1 MVDREQKLI
10 LSLLQFIGDKI
21 LKNFSIS
28 HVTQEEGSSPCH
40 PQAVLFQISEWMSK
54 LLNWHRSSSEVSPLA
69 NSYPPSNS
77 MITVE

>member
-54 LLNWHRSSSEVSPLA
+54 LMNWNSSASGVSPLSK
-69 NSYPPSNS
+69 SYPHSNY
-77 MITVE
+77 MITV